1 MKTWMLVVG
10 MAAMVVGCAAGSDED
25 QKPEDAVPT
34 GKTTN
39 SIVVPGGNVAAE
51 KQAPADIRLHIG
63 VAQATFDDD
72 RDSRPAEQS
81 LQPRRRFLRRVLML
95 KLVHSLSNRCA
106 DDNGGFIASRQ
117 SWL

>member
-63 VAQATFDDD
+63 VAQATFDDEID
-72 RDSRPAEQS
+72 PSKAQR
-81 LQPRRRFLRRVLML
+81 QPQ
-95 KLVHSLSNRCA
+95 LVPVVR
-106 DDNGGFIASRQ
+106 
-117 SWL
+117 